1 MCRRANVKILGYTS
15 ETCVLTGCIA
25 EQSTGFSARQVS
37 FSEISSLFTGRTIKQ
52 PGKQL
57 HQTKQATEQQI
68 KQLHQTKQ
76 ATEQQI
82 KQLQETKPATKQ
94 KVRQLHQTKPVSE
107 YLTVAYPITKFPS
120 VYGP

>member
-1 MCRRANVKILGYTS
+1 MCRRADLKTLGYTS
-15 ETCVLTGCIA
+15 ETCGLTGCIA
-25 EQSTGFSARQVS
+25 EQKTGSVTVKF
-37 FSEISSLFTGRTIKQ
+37 FPEISSFFADRDIKQ

-82 KQLQETKPATKQ
+82 KQLHQTKQ
-94 KVRQLHQTKPVSE
+94 ATEQQIKQLHQTKQ
-107 YLTVAYPITKFPS
+107 ATKH
-120 VYGP
+120 